1 MDLLQTG
8 IICPAHNAESESTLV
23 IVALQLNHNH
33 LLSGFGRISEEGGGG
48 GGIVHGVSQALLTL
62 SEVIKTGGHGVKVT

>member
-8 IICPAHNAESESTLV
+8 IICPAHNTESESTLV

-33 LLSGFGRISEEGGGG
+33 LLSVFGRISEEGGGG
-48 GGIVHGVSQALLTL
+48 GGVVHGISQALLTL